1 MRLLQISL
9 WLFLTLYHKSD
20 HISRSLST
28 IVIHIRSLP
37 LDLFNL
43 PLTSPIKNFK
53 TNLSKKHLLLP
64 INFLPMKNQKLLS
77 FSSNLHLKRKMT
89 QPKSNSKSRREFRAK
104 QKGSSTLIQMRKK
117 KLKNKDKSKLLGNS
131 WYP

>member
-20 HISRSLST
+20 HILRSLST
-28 IVIHIRSLP
+28 IVIRIRSLP
-37 LDLFNL
+37 LDLSNS
-43 PLTSPIKNFK
+43 PLTSHIKNFK

-64 INFLPMKNQKLLS
+64 INSLLMKNQKLQN

-89 QPKSNSKSRREFRAK
+89 QLKSNSKSRREFRAK

-117 KLKNKDKSKLLGNS
+117 KLKSKDKSKSQGNN